1 MSVYDA
7 LDAAVA
13 TFDPDEVKKL
23 FIFITGSDRVPL
35 QSKIKASLAPT
46 TGIPSSH
53 SCFQQLD
60 VGYFRYVQGSAVID
74 DLQEKVKS
82 DLSLSLQQYN
92 IFTGD
97 VVV

>member
-35 QSKIKASLAPT
+35 QSKIKVSLVPT

-53 SCFQQLD
+53 SCFQQMD